1 MPPIPDSGKTGN
13 LAGWSRD
20 LTLAKD
26 RVKLG
31 ILLPTRGL
39 LLRGE
44 QPPNMDRIIALA
56 GMVEQGGLDSVWVGD
71 SLVAKPRMEPLAVLA
86 ALAARTSRVRIGT
99 AVLLPALRHPVL
111 LAQTLSTVDLISGG
125 RLVIGAGVGGAF
137 NDDQKR
143 EWEAA
148 GVPAEGRG
156 HRFEEIIEIVQGL
169 GTGKPYDFHG
179 RDFDLDSALM
189 RPVPTQPGG
198 IPFLLASHH
207 RAQSPAQISRAARLG
222 AGIISISDT
231 PDEFHQVVQQ
241 VEEKAAE
248 LGRDP
253 VSLEKAFYL
262 TVNMDPDLD
271 KAEADA
277 VEWLTGYYG
286 SNIWGTRWGPFGGPG
301 RVADRIAE
309 YVEAGAGTIVVRFAS
324 FQPESQI
331 ELFLDAV
338 APVYA

>member
-1 MPPIPDSGKTGN
+1 
-13 LAGWSRD
+13 
-20 LTLAKD
+20 LTQDK
-26 RVKLG
+26 VKLG

-44 QPPNMDRIIALA
+44 QPPNIDRIIALA
-56 GMVEQGGLDSVWVGD
+56 ETVEQAGLDSVWVGD
-71 SLVAKPRMEPLAVLA
+71 SLIAKPRMEPLSILG
-86 ALAARTSRVRIGT
+86 ALAARTNRVRLGT

-111 LAQTLSTVDLISGG
+111 LAQTLATVDLISGG
-125 RLVIGAGVGGAF
+125 RLVVGAGVGGAF

-148 GVPAEGRG
+148 GVSAKGRG
-156 HRFEEIIEIVQGL
+156 RRFEEIIEILQGL
-169 GTGKPYDFHG
+169 GSGKAYEFHG
-179 RDFDLDSALM
+179 REIELNQALM

-207 RAQSPAQISRAARLG
+207 RAQSPAQIRRAARLG

-231 PDEFHQVVQQ
+231 PEEFAQVIQQ

-248 LGRDP
+248 FGRDHA
-253 VSLEKAFYL
+253 SLEKTFYL
-262 TVNMDPDLD
+262 TVNMNPDTD

-286 SNIWGTRWGPFGGPG
+286 SDIWGTRWGPFGGPE
-301 RVADRIAE
+301 RVSNRIAE
-309 YVEAGAGTIVVRFAS
+309 YVAAGAGTIVVRFAS
-324 FQPESQI
+324 FEPEKQLDI
-331 ELFLDAV
+331 FLDKV
-338 APVYA
+338 APAYA